1 MRSITAL
8 PSIGVQPAGARP
20 SGNAVGSAARVKP
33 AGPRATVDRLRTRDR
48 IESIARLRAAVRAL
62 GDVDVSGW
70 DDSTLTDHLDELS
83 RALCGLDAELTRVAD
98 AVRARGFRIDE
109 PRAA

>member
-1 MRSITAL
+1 MRSITAV
-8 PSIGVQPAGARP
+8 PNGSVAR
-20 SGNAVGSAARVKP
+20 ARS
-33 AGPRATVDRLRTRDR
+33 AGPRATLDRLRTRDR

-70 DDSTLTDHLDELS
+70 DDATLTEHLDELS
-83 RALCGLDAELTRVAD
+83 RALCGIDAELTRVAE

-109 PRAA
+109 RLAA